1 MFDMFM
7 DKLGAMTVLSS
18 FQTIVK
24 EKIKVNLTCT
34 IGLV

>member
-18 FQTIVK
+18 FQTIV
-24 EKIKVNLTCT
+24 EERIPINLTCT